1 MRRFFGCLIFAFFM
15 LTLSSQQVY
24 LRTGKVISSFDY
36 KNSEGNRLSDLSGSF
51 LNSLGLGS
59 RIPVMKSP
67 CNISF
72 EISNDKFGAS
82 CSDTLLGNY
91 SEWDVSFLDLNLGV
105 DYEFLRPLYNRNDP
119 KGFSF
124 CLKAAFATDFLIK
137 GKQRLN
143 NQVYDLSGV
152 EEFDKPVFLVKGG
165 VCVNYYITRSYV
177 AFVQYM
183 YGRSFLI
190 GNYTGQEQLRYST
203 HSISLG
209 FAVNLLIND

>member
-1 MRRFFGCLIFAFFM
+1 M
-15 LTLSSQQVY
+15 LSLSSQQIY

-36 KNSEGNRLSDLSGSF
+36 LNSEGNTLSDLSGSF
-51 LNSLGLGS
+51 LNSLGLGG

-67 CNISF
+67 LNISF

-82 CSDTLLGNY
+82 SSDTLLGNY
-91 SEWDVSFLDLNLGV
+91 SEWDVSFLDLNLGI

-119 KGFSF
+119 EGFSF
-124 CLKAAFATDFLIK
+124 CLKTAFATDFLIK

-143 NQVYDLSGV
+143 NQVYNLSGV
-152 EEFDKPVFLVKGG
+152 EEFDKPVFIVKGG
-165 VCVNYYITRSYV
+165 ACVNYYINRSYV
-177 AFVQYM
+177 AFLQYM

-209 FAVNLLIND
+209 FAVNLLINN